1 MSYKL
6 TEFYLVSILKNKPNL
21 YFHTTQHST
30 LNQLNVESGGKICTI
45 FLNKRDL
52 KTDDNSLAFN
62 EGLKINSFCGI
73 KNNLFQVKTLH

>member
-1 MSYKL
+1 MWN
-6 TEFYLVSILKNKPNL
+6 LV
-21 YFHTTQHST
+21 
-30 LNQLNVESGGKICTI
+30 GKFCTI

-73 KNNLFQVKTLH
+73 KNNLFQVKTLL

>member
-1 MSYKL
+1 MWN
-6 TEFYLVSILKNKPNL
+6 LV
-21 YFHTTQHST
+21 
-30 LNQLNVESGGKICTI
+30 GKFCTI
-45 FLNKRDL
+45 FLSKRDL